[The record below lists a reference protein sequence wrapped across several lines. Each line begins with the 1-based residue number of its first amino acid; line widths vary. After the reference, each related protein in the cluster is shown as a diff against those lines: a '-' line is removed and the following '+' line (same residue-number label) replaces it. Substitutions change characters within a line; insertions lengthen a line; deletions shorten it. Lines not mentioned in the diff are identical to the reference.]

1 MKAKKPQMR
10 VMVVMLAIVGMV
22 LGSSIHVQAA
32 APSGVLKQAIHWG
45 LSADWLDPATGGH
58 ASTGHLT
65 LYLFHDALVKPMPEG
80 NFAPCLAESY
90 SISPDAKTYEFKLRT
105 GVKFHNGDVMTAE
118 DVIFSFWRYKA
129 GQAKFIHERTEKVEA
144 VNPHLV
150 RIHFKEPF
158 PDFLEYLAPGVSTI
172 QWVVPKKYVERVGE
186 AGFKKNP
193 IGCGPYKFVEFV
205 AGVKL
210 VGEAFEDYWRKVPS
224 IKRLEFYIVSE
235 PATRLA
241 MVKRGE
247 MDVATLMQGVF
258 YEDVKKDPNLR
269 MLAPLSPT
277 QWIVNITSQWDPKSP
292 WADARVRKAASL
304 AVDRKTLVD
313 IHMPGCDPVGIIGFK
328 EDPFS
333 VPLPPDPYDPDGARK
348 LLAEAGYPK
357 GFPGGKFYPY
367 QGGYWPYGEQVAN
380 YWKAVGIHVDS
391 ILLDRPAWFAQRE
404 GGKMKGGIFIDPS
417 SGPTIGGRLS
427 YLFGRTS
434 YGIYPDV
441 EALWDQYRREVVPKT
456 RKELIGRIQRL
467 IYERTMYI
475 PLTTT
480 NSPAAF
486 GPRVKGNPYKIQPL
500 IWFTAPLE
508 DMELVN

>member
-1 MKAKKPQMR
+1 
-10 VMVVMLAIVGMV
+10 
-22 LGSSIHVQAA
+22 
-32 APSGVLKQAIHWG
+32 
-45 LSADWLDPATGGH
+45 
-58 ASTGHLT
+58 
-65 LYLFHDALVKPMPEG
+65 
-80 NFAPCLAESY
+80 
-90 SISPDAKTYEFKLRT
+90 
-105 GVKFHNGDVMTAE
+105 
-118 DVIFSFWRYKA
+118 
-129 GQAKFIHERTEKVEA
+129 
-144 VNPHLV
+144 
-150 RIHFKEPF
+150 
-158 PDFLEYLAPGVSTI
+158 
-172 QWVVPKKYVERVGE
+172 
-186 AGFKKNP
+186 
-193 IGCGPYKFVEFV
+193 
-205 AGVKL
+205 VKL
-210 VGEAFEDYWRKVPS
+210 VGEAFEDYWRKVPH

-247 MDVATLMQGVF
+247 VDIATLMQGVF
-258 YEDVKKDPNLR
+258 YEDVKKDPKLR

-277 QWIVNITSQWDPKSP
+277 QWIINITSQWDPKSP

-304 AVDRKTLVD
+304 AIDRKTLAD
-313 IHMPGCDPVGIIGFK
+313 IHMPGCDPVGTIGFK

-333 VPLPPDPYDPDGARK
+333 VPLSPDPFDPDKARK

-357 GFPGGKFYPY
+357 GFQGGKFYPY

-434 YGIYPDV
+434 YGNYPDV

-456 RKELIGRIQRL
+456 KKELIGRIQRL